1 MISRIFRTY
10 IIYFFFGAGEFIPVD
25 SPNAVI
31 DALSPT
37 KANKDFTKVILI
49 PNPQYK
55 EGLVMPGGQKVPKF
69 LAVKQKT
76 NNASIVIN
84 SSKDPAGRQRYP
96 YRKLVND
103 PLAKSAVELN
113 PEGPKVVWQPKGSRF
128 PEKSPKRNNST
139 CAVATCASRE
149 NVSFFLREIN

>member
-1 MISRIFRTY
+1 M
-10 IIYFFFGAGEFIPVD
+10 
-25 SPNAVI
+25 I

-84 SSKDPAGRQRYP
+84 SSKDTAGRQRYP

-149 NVSFFLREIN
+149 NVSFFFVKLIDF